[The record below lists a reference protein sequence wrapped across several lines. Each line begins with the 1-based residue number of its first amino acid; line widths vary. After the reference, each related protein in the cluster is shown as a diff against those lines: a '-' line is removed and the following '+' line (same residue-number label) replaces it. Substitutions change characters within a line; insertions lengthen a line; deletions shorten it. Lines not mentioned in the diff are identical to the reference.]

1 MVETP
6 TGDLMYMCLA
16 MEAHL
21 TSNQSSSYGA
31 SSLRLFVLTRS
42 THSGTF
48 ILPDFLRW
56 AARATVKSWA
66 LSKAEATAPVVE
78 ETAFVEEIP
87 AVEDKPIQQDGT
99 DTPTNEPLEEVVGSV
114 EKLDKVQTV
123 NEITASVEEDITA
136 PVEDRIGA
144 PVQEEMKDKVEDINK
159 EESIDNLS
167 TDSDLGSV
175 ESLEHSTKDEQGL
188 DDSFSDTEIIIAT
201 TEDKMEKVQSEVKTE
216 VNVS

>member
-1 MVETP
+1 M
-6 TGDLMYMCLA
+6 G
-16 MEAHL
+16 
-21 TSNQSSSYGA
+21 
-31 SSLRLFVLTRS
+31 
-42 THSGTF
+42 
-48 ILPDFLRW
+48 
-56 AARATVKSWA
+56 
-66 LSKAEATAPVVE
+66 APVVE

-87 AVEDKPIQQDGT
+87 AVEDNPIQQDGT

-123 NEITASVEEDITA
+123 NEITASVE
-136 PVEDRIGA
+136 DRIGA
-144 PVQEEMKDKVEDINK
+144 AVQEEMKDKVEDINK
-159 EESIDNLS
+159 GKSIDNLS

-175 ESLEHSTKDEQGL
+175 ESLEHSTKGEQGL

>member
-1 MVETP
+1 MDQEIIAFAEEAPAEEQEAASAEKEKIVLVE
-6 TGDLMYMCLA
+6 
-16 MEAHL
+16 EE
-21 TSNQSSSYGA
+21 
-31 SSLRLFVLTRS
+31 V
-42 THSGTF
+42 
-48 ILPDFLRW
+48 
-56 AARATVKSWA
+56 VA

-114 EKLDKVQTV
+114 EKLDQVQTV
-123 NEITASVEEDITA
+123 NEITASVEEDMTA

-144 PVQEEMKDKVEDINK
+144 AVQEEMKDKVEDINK
-159 EESIDNLS
+159 EKSIDNLS
-167 TDSDLGSV
+167 TNSDLGSV